1 MKQETLKKYIGKTW
15 GVLTCLG
22 IDHEDY
28 DKERQIKRTY
38 FKVKCSRCGSESI
51 VRADRF
57 FGKYIPKSCTYC
69 VNDLQVETANK
80 KYPKNRRLLNSK
92 ISKYTHI
99 SNRKG
104 KTVKSYL
111 SKIEAEKLLT
121 SKCFYCGKENA
132 MGIDRIDSSKDYTLD
147 NCVPCC
153 GMCNI
158 MKNKFD
164 INEWFSKI
172 GEIYRNHVDRCST
185 TILKESTSQVNGDGS
200 AELLTAKQV
209 KEDDIVYSAQ

>member
-28 DKERQIKRTY
+28 DKEKQIKRTY
-38 FKVKCSRCGSESI
+38 FKVKCSRCGSESV

-57 FGKYIPKSCTYC
+57 FGKYIPKSCTNC
-69 VNDLQVETANK
+69 VNDLQAEIANK
-80 KYPKNRRLLNSK
+80 KYPRNIRLLNSK
-92 ISKYTHI
+92 ISLYTR
-99 SNRKG
+99 NNKRRKR
-104 KTVKSYL
+104 TVKSYL
-111 SKIEAEKLLT
+111 SRDEAKNLLT
-121 SKCFYCGKENA
+121 SKCFYCGVENA

-153 GMCNI
+153 SMCNI

-164 INEWFSKI
+164 IDEWFFKI
-172 GEIYRNHVDRCST
+172 GAIYKNHVNRCST
-185 TILKESTSQVNGDGS
+185 TISKESTLQANGNGS
-200 AELLTAKQV
+200 AELLTA
-209 KEDDIVYSAQ
+209 